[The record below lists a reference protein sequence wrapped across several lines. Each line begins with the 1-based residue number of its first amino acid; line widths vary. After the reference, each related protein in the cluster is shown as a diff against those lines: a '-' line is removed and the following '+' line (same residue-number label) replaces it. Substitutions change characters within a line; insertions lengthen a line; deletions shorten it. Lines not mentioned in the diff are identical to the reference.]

1 MKIEVTKS
9 QAELLTVI
17 LKLRLDE
24 TETVARFNRNL
35 TLVLPL
41 ANELSD
47 IENLLSQLHENK
59 P

>member
-1 MKIEVTKS
+1 MKIEVTER
-9 QAELLTVI
+9 QRDLLEIV
-17 LKLRLDE
+17 LRLRLDE

-41 ANELSD
+41 VNELSD